1 MLQEILEKRIFFSEV
16 KTAFDSSDEQSNA
29 FVNMLVLTSMRHLVY
44 LRKVL
49 KQHITKKLPEK
60 ASFINFVLLA
70 AAAEIIY
77 METPDYAVINSY
89 VDIAKKATDKY
100 IAGFANA
107 VLRKICAAKDEIA
120 AADRG
125 EFFTAPF
132 FELLNLDYNKKTVQ
146 KIQAACLDETP
157 LDLTAK
163 GNPEALADE
172 LGGQLLPLGTVR
184 LPNRG
189 KIPALPGYRQGSW
202 WVQDFSASLA
212 VKSLGEIKNLRV
224 LDLCAA
230 PGGKTA
236 QLINAGAEVTALDI
250 SEPRLKTLQENLS
263 RLNMQA
269 QKIICMDAFNYLK
282 NFEGEKFDII
292 LMDAPCSATGT
303 LRRHPEIVHIKNL
316 QDIERQALLQKDML
330 GLAANALKTDGTL
343 VYCTCSIS
351 KLEGEKQIRSFLENN
366 SQFAI
371 APLNDFVPAEIAEI
385 LTPEGFIRTLP
396 FCLSTLGGMDAF
408 FIAKLKKVA

>member
-16 KTAFDSSDEQSNA
+16 KTAFDSADEQSNA
-29 FVNMLVLTSMRHLVY
+29 FVNMLVLTSLRHLVY
-44 LRKVL
+44 LRKIL

-60 ASFINFVLLA
+60 ASFVNFVLLA

-89 VDIAKKATDKY
+89 VDLAKKATDKY

-107 VLRKICAAKDEIA
+107 VLRKICTNKDEIA
-120 AADRG
+120 ATDRG

-163 GNPEALADE
+163 HNPQELADK
-172 LGGQLLPLGTVR
+172 LGGQLLPLGTIR

-189 KIPALPGYRQGSW
+189 KIQAIPEYQQGNW

-212 VKSLGEIKNLRV
+212 VKTLGDIKGLRV

-236 QLINAGAEVTALDI
+236 QLINAGAKVTALDI
-250 SEPRLKTLQENLS
+250 SEPRLKTLRE
-263 RLNMQA
+263 NMQRLKLQA
-269 QKIICMDAFNYLK
+269 EEIICMDAFSYLK
-282 NFEGEKFDII
+282 NFNSEKFDII

-316 QDIERQALLQKDML
+316 QDIERQASLQKDML
-330 GLAANALKTDGTL
+330 TLAANALKTGGIL

-351 KLEGEKQIRSFLENN
+351 KLEGEKQISNYLENN
-366 SQFAI
+366 AGFAVE
-371 APLNDFVPAEIAEI
+371 PLNSLVPAEISEI

-396 FCLSTLGGMDAF
+396 FCLSAFGGMDAF